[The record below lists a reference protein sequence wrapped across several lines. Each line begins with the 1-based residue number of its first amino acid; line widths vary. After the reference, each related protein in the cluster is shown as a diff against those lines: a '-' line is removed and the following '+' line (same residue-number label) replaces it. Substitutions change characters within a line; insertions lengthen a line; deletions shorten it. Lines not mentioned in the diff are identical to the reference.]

1 MDVHKAKPWHG
12 IRGFLKEYVIIVVGV
27 LTALGAEQLAA
38 WVHGRGQAQEAREA
52 VRTEIATNLG
62 TLEWRRSEGACIDR
76 RLKEIAAVL
85 DAVDAGKPTRPVLW
99 IGRPSTFPILTFQLE
114 SAAQSGRASLFPN
127 AEQQGYSHIYGPLQT
142 YLEAGKAEQISWAH
156 LQTLVGPRRPTPEMV
171 ANLRLALE
179 DAEYENFR
187 MKLTDRLA
195 SRNSQRLGIAP
206 AVGPNLS
213 QRLTCLPMASAPP
226 ANVGVW

>member
-1 MDVHKAKPWHG
+1 
-12 IRGFLKEYVIIVVGV
+12 
-27 LTALGAEQLAA
+27 
-38 WVHGRGQAQEAREA
+38 
-52 VRTEIATNLG
+52 
-62 TLEWRRSEGACIDR
+62 
-76 RLKEIAAVL
+76 
-85 DAVDAGKPTRPVLW
+85 
-99 IGRPSTFPILTFQLE
+99 
-114 SAAQSGRASLFPN
+114 
-127 AEQQGYSHIYGPLQT
+127 
-142 YLEAGKAEQISWAH
+142 GKAEQISWAH

-195 SRNSQRLGIAP
+195 SRNAQRLGIAP

>member
-1 MDVHKAKPWHG
+1 MDIHKPKPWHG
-12 IRGFLKEYVIIVVGV
+12 LREFLKEYLIIVVGV

-62 TLEWRRSEGACIDR
+62 ALEWRRSEGACIDR
-76 RLKEIAAVL
+76 RLKEIAAAL

-99 IGRPSTFPILTFQLE
+99 IGRPSTFPISTFQLE

-195 SRNSQRLGIAP
+195 SRNAQRLGIAP